1 MYYNSGAVNI
11 NKRLNLDGIACLSGG
26 LALYSSLSIDKRTST
41 DTCSVLIGSISNF
54 TFTFKKG
61 EDG

>member
-11 NKRLNLDGIACLSGG
+11 NKSLNLDGIACLLGG
-26 LALYSSLSIDKRTST
+26 LALYSSLPIDKRTST

-54 TFTFKKG
+54 TFAFKKG
-61 EDG
+61 VDG